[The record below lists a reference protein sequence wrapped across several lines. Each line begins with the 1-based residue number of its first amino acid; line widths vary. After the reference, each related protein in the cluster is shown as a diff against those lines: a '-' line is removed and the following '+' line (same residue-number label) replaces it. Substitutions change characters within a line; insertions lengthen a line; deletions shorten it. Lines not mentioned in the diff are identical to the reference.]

1 MGRRIMRVVAV
12 AAAMG
17 AMVVLTA
24 SGAVA
29 QEPVPLETFCSDH
42 NGSISISEG
51 PPTCTYTEN
60 TVVPAQ
66 DGFTQTT
73 SQVFTLTID
82 QLLANENPTPVGE
95 PTISCQN
102 PHGKDVSLDNPSCT
116 PA

>member
-1 MGRRIMRVVAV
+1 MRVVAV

-29 QEPVPLETFCSDH
+29 QEPTPLETFCSDH
-42 NGSISISEG
+42 NGGISISDG

-66 DGFTQTT
+66 NGFTQTT

-95 PTISCQN
+95 PTVSCQN
-102 PHGKDVSLDNPSCT
+102 PHGKDVSLDNPDCT